1 MLPNKEK
8 VSHRKRPGRKPKLHL
23 VVHGNNGSERLQDWL
38 ASLPPGGTLQVIRDE
53 QGRYR

>member
-23 VVHGNNGSERLQDWL
+23 VIHGPNGSERLKDWL
-38 ASLPPGGTLQVIRDE
+38 ASLPPGGTLQVVRNDKG
-53 QGRYR
+53 QFQ